1 MKSLATLYRPN
12 KFKDVCGQSVT
23 VKILNREVDTG
34 NIKNCYLFCGPS
46 GCGKT
51 TIARIF
57 ANKINNNLGS
67 PIEID
72 AASNNG
78 VDNVK
83 NIVKSAKERAVDCR
97 YKIYIIDE
105 CHSLTSQ
112 AWQAFLK
119 CIEEPPKYTIFIFCT
134 TELNKVPDTIK
145 NRCQCF
151 NFTRLP
157 SNIISDRLKY
167 ICQHEGLS
175 NYYEACNYISR
186 ICNNQMRD
194 AISILEK
201 AISYIDGNELSLES
215 IYNSNSS
222 ISYTTLFDLLDKGI
236 IDGNESYV
244 INILE
249 NLYISGLDF
258 NLLVNQF
265 LDFCFDISKYIIA
278 DNIQVTKIPIDFID
292 NLNRVSK
299 FDNSMQYYNYYID
312 KLLELKELMKNDLN
326 IKLTVQ
332 VMFLKMTRLQ

>member
-12 KFKDVCGQSVT
+12 KFEDVCGQSVT
-23 VKILNREVDTG
+23 VKILEREVKTN

-83 NIVKSAKERAVDCR
+83 NIVKSAKERAIDSK

-112 AWQAFLK
+112 AWQSFLK

-151 NFTRLP
+151 NFTRL
-157 SNIISDRLKY
+157 SSSIISDRLKY
-167 ICQHEGLS
+167 ICQNEGLL
-175 NYYEACNYISR
+175 YYNEACDYISK

-201 AISYIDGNELSLES
+201 AISYIDNNALSLKVVYE
-215 IYNSNSS
+215 SNSD
-222 ISYTTLFDLLDKGI
+222 IDYLTLFDLLDKGI
-236 IDGNESYV
+236 IEGSESYV
-244 INILE
+244 INTLE
-249 NLYISGLDF
+249 NLYIKGIDF
-258 NLLVNQF
+258 NLLVNKF
-265 LDFCFDISKYIIA
+265 LEFCFDISKYIIS
-278 DNIQVTKIPIDFID
+278 DDINITRIPSDFID

-299 FDNSMQYYNYYID
+299 FNNSIQYYNYYID

-332 VMFLKMTRLQ
+332 VIFLKMTRLQ